1 MEVELIDDEAE
12 TVNATAIVSDDES
25 GGNKEGGKDDGS
37 ADGGDN
43 GGDDDT
49 DLKPKAKNREPV
61 DINRANQILNHPGE
75 TKLKQLAQKLNWT
88 LTGTL
93 LICEFC
99 AKSKAT
105 AKPTK
110 KETEKKAEAP
120 GERLHMDKSG
130 PYKLTRGKNRHW
142 LLVVDQ
148 KTNRAWSF
156 FAPSKTDFDESIQ
169 SLFQRLKAG
178 GNPVKYLRLDNAP
191 EWNSLKPTCVELA
204 ITMEFTAPETAQFN
218 GVVEREFPTIRNQ
231 AMACMLAS
239 EMSTGEQML
248 HWAHAVHDCTITRNL
263 QPRGEYENAYV
274 PFGEQPP
281 VKPRT
286 W

>member
-1 MEVELIDDEAE
+1 MNDLVSLTVLIDEKGCKVLKVDEYETEIKLPAPSTDTMRFLREDDGLYYMEVELIDDEAE

-25 GGNKEGGKDDGS
+25 GGNEEGGKDDGS

-49 DLKPKAKNREPV
+49 DPKAKNREPV

-148 KTNRAWSF
+148 K
-156 FAPSKTDFDESIQ
+156 
-169 SLFQRLKAG
+169 
-178 GNPVKYLRLDNAP
+178 
-191 EWNSLKPTCVELA
+191 
-204 ITMEFTAPETAQFN
+204 
-218 GVVEREFPTIRNQ
+218 
-231 AMACMLAS
+231 
-239 EMSTGEQML
+239 
-248 HWAHAVHDCTITRNL
+248 
-263 QPRGEYENAYV
+263 
-274 PFGEQPP
+274 
-281 VKPRT
+281 
-286 W
+286 